1 MKNKYALLST
11 IVLIIVVAIVI
22 FGKSENDLKGKKVIK
37 KIDVSRV
44 LGKPV
49 FEMTVDSL
57 NTRVWIISQK
67 ENKKLMRTKMGKN
80 MSIMKTT
87 SMKMNSATKKAVM
100 TGTHYF
106 IFDVTNIKNKKEVA
120 DSTAKVQIVS
130 PSKKI
135 SSVTLQP
142 MMNHFGGGIWLTEKG
157 YYLFTINLDIGSSY
171 KTTQF
176 KYRVR

>member
-1 MKNKYALLST
+1 MKNSYAFLST
-11 IVLIIVVAIVI
+11 LILIIVLAIII
-22 FGKSENDLKGKKVIK
+22 FGKTNIYQKRKGVLKKN
-37 KIDVSRV
+37 DVSRV

-57 NTRVWIISQK
+57 NTKVWIISQK
-67 ENKKLMRTKMGKN
+67 ENKKLMKTKIGKN
-80 MSIMKTT
+80 MSIMKTD
-87 SMKMNSATKKAVM
+87 SLKMNSATKRAIM

-106 IFDVTNIKNKKEVA
+106 IFDVTNIKNKKEIA
-120 DSTAKVQIVS
+120 DTTAKVQIVS

-171 KTTQF
+171 KTIQF
-176 KYRVR
+176 KYRVK